1 MKQIIKVYYGQ
12 YSILTKKTLGG
23 IIMSN
28 KNNVTVNELLLKV
41 KETEKLNDIMMG
53 CLRILD
59 NLSRTEET
67 HEAAEKLQDEINI
80 LLEDMK

>member
-1 MKQIIKVYYGQ
+1 MKKE
-12 YSILTKKTLGG
+12 
-23 IIMSN
+23 
-28 KNNVTVNELLLKV
+28 NNVTVNELLHKI
-41 KETEKLNDIMMG
+41 KETENLNEIMMG

-67 HEAAEKLQDEINI
+67 AKNLQDEINI